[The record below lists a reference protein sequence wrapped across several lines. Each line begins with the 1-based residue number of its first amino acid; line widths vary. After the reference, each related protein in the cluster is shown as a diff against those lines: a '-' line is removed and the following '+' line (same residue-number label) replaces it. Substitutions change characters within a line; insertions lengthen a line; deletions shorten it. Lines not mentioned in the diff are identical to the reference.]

1 MRPGNPTLQTMET
14 LLRRYYESP
23 EGTAAFAAGAELKPV
38 ERVLVERLR
47 GEIAGGELL
56 DVGVGAGRTA
66 PALSALGRRY
76 LGVDYSLGMLGRCRS
91 RFPRLALVCCDA
103 RELALRSARF
113 DAAFCWDAL
122 GDAGHEGRLRI
133 LAEIHRVLRPG
144 GALVLRAN
152 NLDAAWRPPWH
163 PGGLATPGQYLRGYL
178 RGLWHHWR
186 SRGLRR
192 SGPGWRVAADPWFG
206 YALPSYYVRREE
218 QERQLAA
225 AGFEN
230 VEVWRPAGTPLP
242 AGERCGD
249 PFLFYLARRAA

>member
-1 MRPGNPTLQTMET
+1 MET

-47 GEIAGGELL
+47 GEAAGGGLLGDLLGDLL
-56 DVGVGAGRTA
+56 DIGVGAGRTA
-66 PALSALGRRY
+66 AALSALGRRY

-113 DAAFCWDAL
+113 DAAFCWDVL

-133 LAEIHRVLRPG
+133 LAELHRVLRPG
-144 GALVLRAN
+144 GALVMRAN

-163 PGGLATPGQYLRGYL
+163 PAGLTAPGRYLRGV
-178 RGLWHHWR
+178 WHHWR
-186 SRGLRR
+186 SRGLWS
-192 SGPGWRVAADPWFG
+192 SGPGWRVAGDPWFG

-225 AGFEN
+225 AGFES
-230 VEVWRPAGTPLP
+230 VEVWRPAGTPLA
-242 AGERCGD
+242 AGEPCGD
-249 PFLFYLARRAA
+249 PFLFYLARTRTLNAA